1 MSLSY
6 IVKEGFA
13 GFWRSRF
20 SSLISIMSVG
30 ISLFLLGVFA
40 AITTNF
46 NQVAEKLRERIEVE
60 VFLKD
65 ISESTAKQ
73 YLLPKLRKI
82 KGVKEVSY
90 VSKDQALE
98 IFRKDSGTDPLEILE
113 SNPLPAS
120 FRLRIAPEYNRSD
133 SIRTLT
139 DRLRSWSEVET
150 VVYRK
155 QFLEVIESR
164 AYAFQISSL
173 IIGVILAISSVIL
186 VANTIQLAVYAKRDM
201 IRTMKLV
208 GATPMFIRLPFLIEG
223 VVHGLIGGLCATLLL
238 LLVVLLV
245 LKPIAADVLLSIS
258 VSAAQYL
265 YLFLFG
271 GTLGLLGSALA
282 MRRFLREAIIIAG

>member
-65 ISESTAKQ
+65 IPEATAKQ
-73 YLLPKLRKI
+73 YLLPKLRKL

-90 VSKDQALE
+90 ISKEQALE

-120 FRLRIAPEYNRSD
+120 FRLRIAPEFNTSD
-133 SIRTLT
+133 SIRVMSE
-139 DRLRSWSEVET
+139 RLRSWSEVET

-164 AYAFQISSL
+164 AYAFQIASL
-173 IIGVILAISSVIL
+173 IIGIILAISSVVL
-186 VANTIQLAVYAKRDM
+186 VANTIQLTVYAKRDM

-223 VVHGLIGGLCATLLL
+223 IVHGLIGGFSASLLL
-238 LLVVLLV
+238 LIVVLLV
-245 LKPIAADVLLSIS
+245 LKPIAADVLLTLS

-271 GTLGLLGSALA
+271 GMLGLLGSALA
-282 MRRFLREAIIIAG
+282 IRRFLREAIIIAG